1 MISAVL
7 LTRPE
12 ALAPGLKL
20 AVLTSEVFFLGS
32 LFGVKLLLAVSKATE
47 VGLLAVI
54 ALQEGAGV

>member
-20 AVLTSEVFFLGS
+20 AVLTSEVFLLGS